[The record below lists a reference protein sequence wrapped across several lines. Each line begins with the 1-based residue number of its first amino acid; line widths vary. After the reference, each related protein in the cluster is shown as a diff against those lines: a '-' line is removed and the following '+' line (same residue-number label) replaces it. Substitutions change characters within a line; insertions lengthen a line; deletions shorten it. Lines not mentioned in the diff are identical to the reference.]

1 MDVQSKIR
9 SETPRAGLP
18 PDFSGR
24 RPRFL
29 RSAALFPVVGSVEV
43 SGRFI
48 DRLTKAQNGPK
59 SNPQNTWGVV
69 RPFSGTLR
77 LAGRGV
83 FCASPLSH
91 SPPLNTLPAGKE
103 QDTLRSEPAGNQV
116 LGNSQERMSK
126 TMNIGID
133 HDYYAIKTRHFFSQP
148 VSPPIPMS
156 PTSNRQKSHL
166 SILRNLS
173 LQRAK

>member
-83 FCASPLSH
+83 PALPPSH
-91 SPPLNTLPAGKE
+91 TLPPKYFTSWERTRYASLLTSRKPSFQQQPRKDE
-103 QDTLRSEPAGNQV
+103 QNYEYRHRPWLLRHQDPA
-116 LGNSQERMSK
+116 
-126 TMNIGID
+126 
-133 HDYYAIKTRHFFSQP
+133 FFFPSRYHRLFP
-148 VSPPIPMS
+148 
-156 PTSNRQKSHL
+156 
-166 SILRNLS
+166 
-173 LQRAK
+173 